1 MAYAQSNG
9 YTDISGGFNPQNN
22 LQSIMALLQGGAR
35 PEGVS
40 AEVPSSLRP
49 IEPYST
55 PKPLTS
61 ARGVE
66 MAMPPEQMPFM
77 AAPYSAPSAE
87 RTGQVSQTSLGAK
100 PGLQSMMSASDMG
113 VLGGGG
119 PMSSNSRSFTPQNYG
134 GGVQSLPMNAA
145 PKQPAAT
152 ASLATGPTFQQAHL
166 SPFMK
171 NYNEGMASQAK
182 MFAKREQMR
191 VKGLKRMGY

>member
-77 AAPYSAPSAE
+77 AAPYSAPQQAE
-87 RTGQVSQTSLGAK
+87 RTGMQSPSQMAAPGGNIFNTKFVDRYSEEAKGPLGPNQHVAGMTY
-100 PGLQSMMSASDMG
+100 PASGASPQASAQSMAPPAQAKAASQPYVSSYWKNVDK
-113 VLGGGG
+113 VV
-119 PMSSNSRSFTPQNYG
+119 SSNDKR
-134 GGVQSLPMNAA
+134 NA
-145 PKQPAAT
+145 KFAAT
-152 ASLATGPTFQQAHL
+152 
-166 SPFMK
+166 
-171 NYNEGMASQAK
+171 
-182 MFAKREQMR
+182 FAKSLR
-191 VKGLKRMGY
+191 